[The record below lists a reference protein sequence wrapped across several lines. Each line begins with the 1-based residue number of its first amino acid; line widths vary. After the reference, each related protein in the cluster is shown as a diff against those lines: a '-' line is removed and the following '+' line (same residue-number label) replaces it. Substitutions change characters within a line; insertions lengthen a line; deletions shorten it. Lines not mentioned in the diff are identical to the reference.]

1 MNIKNEKKLLFI
13 LRYSLPIFILFSSLL
28 ITLFLYFENKT
39 SFEKIKKD
47 MEEKYVLD
55 KKQLIKEQI
64 ETVYDY
70 ILSEQKDTESKLK
83 ESLKTRVYEAHK
95 IITNI
100 YSEYKDKY
108 SKEEINKLIKTSIK
122 DIRFNNNRGYFFI
135 YDKNAINII
144 HPLVPTL
151 EGKNLINHKDTKGTF
166 VLKDSLSLLEKND
179 ESYQEWY
186 WRKTKNS
193 LHEYK
198 KIGFVKNIYELD
210 YFIGT
215 GEYVEDFSLDIQ
227 KKVLAQLN
235 KLKFGK
241 NSYLIVVDKN
251 GKYLLHI
258 NKDLIGK
265 SATKKL
271 NKWNES
277 DIFKESKKI
286 ASEGGYLNLIFN
298 KPNSL
303 KPSEKIVYVKS
314 VPNWEWDISTGFY
327 KDDVNKL
334 INERKEIL
342 TKNYNENIKRVFIFT
357 SIVTTLLLL
366 LSFYISLI
374 IKKRFQ
380 DYKKDIKHYIDEN
393 HKQNLIL
400 SQKLKLAAM
409 GEMMENVAH
418 QWRQP
423 LSLIST
429 ASSGIKFQKDLDL
442 LTDES
447 LIESVD
453 RINETA
459 KHLSQTIEDFRDFF
473 KPDKE
478 KIVFLLNK
486 AIEKTLNLL
495 YSRIK
500 NKEIIVIKSIED
512 VKIEGF
518 ERELLQVLMNI
529 LNNAIDA
536 LEEKEG
542 ERYIFIDVI
551 SKKENIIIKI
561 KDNAGGIKDEV
572 IQRVFDPYFTTKH
585 KSQGTGIGLHM
596 SQEIISR
603 HMNGLLEVSNTEYTY
618 KNKSYKGAVFS
629 INIPCK

>member
-13 LRYSLPIFILFSSLL
+13 LRYSLPAFILFSSFL
-28 ITLFLYFENKT
+28 ITLFLYFENK
-39 SFEKIKKD
+39 SNFETIKKD

-55 KKQLIKEQI
+55 KKQVIKEQI

-108 SKEEINKLIKTSIK
+108 SKKEIDKLIKTSIK
-122 DIRFNNNRGYFFI
+122 DIRFNNNRGYFFV

-144 HPLVPTL
+144 HPLVPSL
-151 EGKNLINHKDTKGTF
+151 EGKNLINHKDSKGTF
-166 VLKDSLSLLEKND
+166 VLKDSLNLLEKND

-186 WRKTKNS
+186 WRKTKDS
-193 LHEYK
+193 LYEYK
-198 KIGFVKNIYELD
+198 KIGFIKNIYELD

-227 KKVLAQLN
+227 EKVLTQLN

-265 SATKKL
+265 SVTKKL
-271 NKWNES
+271 KKWNES

-286 ASEGGYLNLIFN
+286 ASQGGYLKVIFN
-298 KPNSL
+298 KPDSV

-314 VPNWEWDISTGFY
+314 VPNWDWDISTGFY

-334 INERKEIL
+334 INQRKEVL
-342 TKNYNENIKRVFIFT
+342 TKNYNENVKRVFIFAF
-357 SIVTTLLLL
+357 IVTTILLL
-366 LSFYISLI
+366 LSFYISRI
-374 IKKRFQ
+374 IKKRFE
-380 DYKKDIKHYIDEN
+380 DYKKDIKHHIDEN
-393 HKQNLIL
+393 HKQNVLL
-400 SQKLKLAAM
+400 SQKIKLAAM

-423 LSLIST
+423 LSLITT

-453 RINETA
+453 RISETA
-459 KHLSQTIEDFRDFF
+459 NHLSQTIEDFRDFF

-478 KIVFLLNK
+478 KISFVLNK
-486 AIEKTLNLL
+486 SIEKTLNLL

-512 VKIEGF
+512 VTIEGF
-518 ERELLQVLMNI
+518 ERELLQVLMNL

-542 ERYIFIDVI
+542 QRYIFIDVI
-551 SKKENIIIKI
+551 SKKENVILKI
-561 KDNAGGIKDEV
+561 KDNAGGIDDEV
-572 IQRVFDPYFTTKH
+572 INRVFEPYFTTKH

-603 HMNGLLEVSNTEYTY
+603 HMDGVLEVSNTQYTY

-629 INIPCK
+629 MKIPFK